1 MQIHIK
7 FFDYWHISS
16 GESAGVLYDATVL
29 KDENGFAYIGGK
41 TIKGLVKD
49 AMKYIDDKY
58 PLDEQVSNL
67 ELPVLTKK
75 KIEKNKEF
83 LYKKISSTAIDSDT
97 KMAKDHSLRDIEVV
111 IPITLYGTIEDI
123 KDKDK
128 ILKALKLIKRVGLNR
143 NRGLGRCEVGEYK
156 DA

>member
-1 MQIHIK
+1 
-7 FFDYWHISS
+7 
-16 GESAGVLYDATVL
+16 
-29 KDENGFAYIGGK
+29 
-41 TIKGLVKD
+41 
-49 AMKYIDDKY
+49 
-58 PLDEQVSNL
+58 
-67 ELPVLTKK
+67 
-75 KIEKNKEF
+75 
-83 LYKKISSTAIDSDT
+83 
-97 KMAKDHSLRDIEVV
+97 MAKDHSLRDIEVV

>member
-1 MQIHIK
+1 MQIYIK